1 MLGIYVH
8 LPFCRVH
15 CSYCPFAIS
24 TDIELQDRYV
34 DALVREI
41 QSPFNRPSGTASA
54 LCETKGHTMP
64 SRRTPS
70 GLAPQ
75 IEERVPEGRAW
86 DVDTIYFGGGTPSRT
101 SISNLRRLI
110 AAIRS
115 TFAVSAGAEFSLE
128 ANPEDV
134 TPEAL
139 DAWRDLGVNRISIGV
154 QSFHDDELKA
164 IGRIHDARGAIAA
177 VERAAQSGVRTN
189 LDLILGLP
197 HQTRESFAKTLG
209 EAIALDPGHLSLY
222 MLDLDET
229 TPLQVQ
235 VAKGRVDVPDDELV
249 AGQYKHAIERLEAA
263 GLHQY
268 EISNFARSG
277 EECRHNLRYW
287 TRGEYRGFGLAAHSF
302 LGERRFANTRNI
314 REYIDDPE
322 HAQNF
327 EEDLG
332 EDERRRE
339 TLFLGLRRTSGL
351 DYDQLVAL
359 CGQEAI
365 EWVSRGLRDGWLERH
380 EGRIVFTPS
389 GFLLSNDY
397 ISQLF

>member
-1 MLGIYVH
+1 MIGVYIH

-41 QSPFNRPSGTASA
+41 RCSA
-54 LCETKGHTMP
+54 ADP
-64 SRRTPS
+64 
-70 GLAPQ
+70 A
-75 IEERVPEGRAW
+75 AA
-86 DVDTIYFGGGTPSRT
+86 DTVYFGGGTPSRT
-101 SISNLRRLI
+101 SIPNLQRIVAALNI
-110 AAIRS
+110 AP
-115 TFAVSAGAEFSLE
+115 GAEFSLE

-134 TPEAL
+134 TEEAL
-139 DAWRDLGVNRISIGV
+139 NAWRDLGVNRISIGV

-164 IGRIHDARGAIAA
+164 IGRIHDSRGAIEAI
-177 VERAAQSGVRTN
+177 ERATGSGLRTN

-197 HQTRESFAKTLG
+197 QQTRESFAKTLDQ
-209 EAIALDPGHLSLY
+209 AIALAPGHLSLY

-235 VAKGRVDVPDDELV
+235 VARGRVQVPDDELV
-249 AGQYKHAIERLEAA
+249 ADQYQYAIDRLEAA

-268 EISNFARSG
+268 EISNFARTG

-322 HAQNF
+322 HARNF
-327 EEDLG
+327 EEHLG
-332 EDERRRE
+332 DVERRRE
-339 TLFLGLRRTSGL
+339 TLFLSLRRTSGL

-365 EWVSRGLRDGWLERH
+365 EWVRRGLRDGWLERH
-380 EGRIVFTPS
+380 EARVAFTPS

>member
-1 MLGIYVH
+1 MAGVIGVYVH

-41 QSPFNRPSGTASA
+41 RQESVF
-54 LCETKGHTMP
+54 
-64 SRRTPS
+64 
-70 GLAPQ
+70 
-75 IEERVPEGRAW
+75 
-86 DVDTIYFGGGTPSRT
+86 DTVYFGGGTPSRT
-101 SISNLRRLI
+101 SIPNLRRIVEALNI
-110 AAIRS
+110 
-115 TFAVSAGAEFSLE
+115 TPGAEFSLE

-134 TPEAL
+134 TPEAVE
-139 DAWRDLGVNRISIGV
+139 AWKDLGINRVSVGV
-154 QSFHDDELKA
+154 QSFNDDELKA
-164 IGRIHDARGAIAA
+164 IGRIHDAEGAVRAI
-177 VERAAQSGVRTN
+177 ERLDGVRTN

-197 HQTRESFAKTLG
+197 HQTRDSFAKTLDQ
-209 EAIALDPGHLSLY
+209 AIALNPGHLSLY

-235 VAKGRVDVPDDELV
+235 VAKGRTSVPEDEMV
-249 AGQYKHAIERLEAA
+249 AEGYKYAIDKLEAA

-268 EISNFARSG
+268 EISNFAREG

-287 TRGEYRGFGLAAHSF
+287 TRGEYLGFGLAAHSF
-302 LGERRFANTRNI
+302 VGERRFANTRNI
-314 REYIDDPE
+314 REYISVAP
-322 HAQNF
+322 APSPAF
-327 EEDLG
+327 EEQLG
-332 EDERRRE
+332 PDERRRE
-339 TLFLGLRRTSGL
+339 TLFLSLRRTSGI

-365 EWVSRGLRDGWLERH
+365 EWVRRGLRDGWLERH
-380 EGRIVFTPS
+380 GARVAFTPS
-389 GFLLSNDY
+389 GFLLSNDF

>member
-34 DALVREI
+34 DALVQEI
-41 QSPFNRPSGTASA
+41 ELHRTTA
-54 LCETKGHTMP
+54 
-64 SRRTPS
+64 
-70 GLAPQ
+70 
-75 IEERVPEGRAW
+75 
-86 DVDTIYFGGGTPSRT
+86 DTVYFGGGTPSRT
-101 SISNLRRLI
+101 SIANLRRIVEALNV
-110 AAIRS
+110 AP
-115 TFAVSAGAEFSLE
+115 GAEFSLE

-134 TPEAL
+134 TEEAL
-139 DAWRDLGVNRISIGV
+139 TAWRDLGVNRISIGV

-164 IGRIHDARGAIAA
+164 IGRIHDAAGAIQAI
-177 VERAAQSGVRTN
+177 VRATKSGMRTN

-197 HQTRESFAKTLG
+197 HQTRESFAETL
-209 EAIALDPGHLSLY
+209 EQAIALNPGHLSLY

-235 VAKGRVDVPDDELV
+235 VARGRVEVPDDELV
-249 AGQYKHAIERLEAA
+249 ADQYKYAIERLEAA

-268 EISNFARSG
+268 EISNFAREG

-314 REYIDDPE
+314 REYIADPE
-322 HAQNF
+322 HARTF
-327 EEDLG
+327 EENLG
-332 EDERRRE
+332 DDERRRE
-339 TLFLGLRRTSGL
+339 TLFLSLRQTSGL

-365 EWVSRGLRDGWLERH
+365 EWVERGLRDGWLERH
-380 EGRIVFTPS
+380 EARAGKRIVFTPS

-397 ISQLF
+397 MSQLF